1 MTPAIMTPQDSYSD
15 RLAKLF
21 PIDEPHPPVLKSIDR
36 SGFAATRLTFDG
48 VCAERS
54 DPTVPDDAFALCS
67 RLKNQKAR
75 IWVDGRAWDKS
86 GFKGETSVYDLRSE
100 ILLRFEDP
108 VDILFMYVPRRA
120 LIEIADQEGAT
131 GVDFNVEAGKNF
143 ADPIMAHLGAC
154 LLPLLDCPSEA
165 NGLFIEHLATAIQAH
180 FLAHYVTKSRLP
192 RPSRSGLTAR
202 QLRIAKQ
209 ALYENLDGSTPLR
222 SVAQE
227 CGLSP
232 SHFARAFA
240 ISVGQP
246 PHQWLLEQRVDRAR
260 QLLGDSTL
268 PLSEIAIR
276 CGFADQSHFT
286 RVFSAKTGLA
296 PGRWRR
302 VRRL

>member
-1 MTPAIMTPQDSYSD
+1 VRNGPSFIY
-15 RLAKLF
+15 
-21 PIDEPHPPVLKSIDR
+21 I
-36 SGFAATRLTFDG
+36 
-48 VCAERS
+48 
-54 DPTVPDDAFALCS
+54 
-67 RLKNQKAR
+67 
-75 IWVDGRAWDKS
+75 
-86 GFKGETSVYDLRSE
+86 
-100 ILLRFEDP
+100 
-108 VDILFMYVPRRA
+108 PRRA
-120 LIEIADQEGAT
+120 LIEIADQEGAA
-131 GVDFNVEAGKNF
+131 GVDFNVEAGKSL
-143 ADPIMAHLGAC
+143 ADPIVTHLGGC
-154 LLPLLDCPSEA
+154 LLPMLDCPSPA
-165 NGLFIEHLATAIQAH
+165 NGLFVEHLAMAIQTH
-180 FLAHYVTKSRLP
+180 FLARYVTRSQLP
-192 RPSRSGLTAR
+192 RPLRSGLTAR

-222 SVAQE
+222 SIARE

>member
-1 MTPAIMTPQDSYSD
+1 MTPKGLYGD
-15 RLAKLF
+15 RLAKLL
-21 PIDEPHPPVLKSIDR
+21 PILDDPNALVVKSMNH
-36 SGFAATRLTFDG
+36 GAFAATRMTYAG
-48 VCAERS
+48 VCAERT
-54 DPTVPDDAFALCS
+54 DPIAPEDAFALCL
-67 RLKNQKAR
+67 RLKNQKAQ
-75 IWVDGRAWDKS
+75 IWLDGQPRNKS
-86 GFKGETSVYDLRSE
+86 GVKGETTVYDLRSE
-100 ILLRFEDP
+100 ILLRFDDP
-108 VDILFMYVPRRA
+108 IDILCIYIPRRA
-120 LIEIADQEGAT
+120 LIEIADQEGAA
-131 GVDFNVEAGKNF
+131 GLDFNVEAGKSL
-143 ADPIMAHLGAC
+143 ADPIVTHLGGC
-154 LLPLLDCPSEA
+154 LLPMLDCPSPA
-165 NGLFIEHLATAIQAH
+165 NGLFVEHLAMAIQTH
-180 FLAHYVTKSRLP
+180 FLARYVTRSRLP
-192 RPSRSGLTAR
+192 RPPRSGLTAR

-222 SVAQE
+222 SIARE